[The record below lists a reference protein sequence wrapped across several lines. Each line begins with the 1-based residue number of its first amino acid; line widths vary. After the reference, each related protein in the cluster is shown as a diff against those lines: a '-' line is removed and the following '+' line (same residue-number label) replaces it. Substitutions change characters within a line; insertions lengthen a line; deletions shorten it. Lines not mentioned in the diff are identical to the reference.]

1 MSTLN
6 AVIVGVFGQ
15 TRRSAPTVD
24 DGYEMNNRS
33 DDEKHLTPHN
43 CFYVID
49 Y

>member
-6 AVIVGVFGQ
+6 AVIVGDFGQ

-33 DDEKHLTPHN
+33 DDEKYLTPHN
-43 CFYVID
+43 SLYIID